1 MQHTVPQHQ
10 IQMVSMTSQPVAVV
24 NPVQNAKIQSQQQG
38 TMSVVNVTVPN
49 GATPGMVLS
58 VQTAHGMHQITIPQ
72 GAVAGQ
78 TLQVSVPAPQ
88 LVVYAVQAKPVQQR
102 QKYKTFY
109 FV

>member
-1 MQHTVPQHQ
+1 MQNTQNGNALGATVLMP
-10 IQMVSMTSQPVAVV
+10 
-24 NPVQNAKIQSQQQG
+24 QQG

-58 VQTAHGMHQITIPQ
+58 VQTAHGMQQITIPQ

-88 LVVYAVQAKPVQQR
+88 LKQKSCTTPIQEQQGPTNTG
-102 QKYKTFY
+102 QIQNI
-109 FV
+109 VPQHQIQM